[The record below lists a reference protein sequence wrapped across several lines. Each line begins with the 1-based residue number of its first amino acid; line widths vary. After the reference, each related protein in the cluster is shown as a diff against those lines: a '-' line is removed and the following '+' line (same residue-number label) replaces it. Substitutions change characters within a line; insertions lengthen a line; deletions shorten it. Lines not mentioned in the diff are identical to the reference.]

1 MINRRRRVRERAIK
15 NKLKE
20 TCERECV
27 LNRGKDDMD
36 LCGCRDYDVAVFGG
50 KKFSLCFEF

>member
-1 MINRRRRVRERAIK
+1 MINWKTTCERAIQ

-27 LNRGKDDMD
+27 LNRGKDDID
-36 LCGCRDYDVAVFGG
+36 LCGCRDADVAVFEGEQT
-50 KKFSLCFEF
+50 LI